1 VPTIHPRG
9 PMVGTALCA
18 FTHPMQPTFDFN
30 KPIFRA
36 IIIAAGLAS
45 QAPGSLVFEA
55 MLMQIITKARLALF
69 PVVAIL
75 AVALAA
81 VQPAQA
87 AGVTDTE
94 IRIGNIMPYTGPL
107 AAFASIGRAEA
118 AYFDMINERGG
129 INGRKIKFISRDDS
143 SNPRTAVEHTSELVE
158 QERVHLMFG
167 SFGTPSNLAT
177 RSYLN
182 ERSIPQLF
190 VASGDEE
197 WAHPKRFPWTMGW
210 QPTFRAEGRIYANYV
225 QAAYPSKKIA
235 VLWQNDQFGRDLFR
249 GLQEGLGIT
258 ANMIVADIA
267 IDADM
272 SIDAQVDILKNS
284 GADVLVLNCAPPIS
298 ARAIRRAAELDW
310 HPVLLL
316 VNAAASIANA
326 LRPAGLQNAVGVI
339 STSFLKD
346 ASDTT
351 WKDDPAIREWLAFMD
366 RYYPDGDKDD
376 SYAIFGYAAA
386 ETLVQVL
393 TQCGDDLSR
402 ENIMRQAASLRNY
415 RSPVVLPGIAINTG
429 PADFHPIKQM
439 RLVQF
444 DGNTWQPIGDVIES
458 AFASAPGDK

>member
-1 VPTIHPRG
+1 MKTRIKWLPP
-9 PMVGTALCA
+9 AL
-18 FTHPMQPTFDFN
+18 
-30 KPIFRA
+30 
-36 IIIAAGLAS
+36 IAALLLAS
-45 QAPGSLVFEA
+45 IWAAPPP
-55 MLMQIITKARLALF
+55 TR
-69 PVVAIL
+69 
-75 AVALAA
+75 
-81 VQPAQA
+81 A

-107 AAFASIGRAEA
+107 AAFASIGRAEG

-129 INGRKIKFISRDDS
+129 INGRKVRFISRDDS
-143 SNPRTAVEHTSELVE
+143 SNPRTAVEQTSELVE

-177 RSYLN
+177 RTYLN

-210 QPTFRAEGRIYANYV
+210 QPTFRSEGRIYANYV
-225 QAAYPSKKIA
+225 QASYPSRKIA

-272 SIDAQVDILKNS
+272 SIDTQVDILKNS
-284 GADVLVLNCAPPIS
+284 GAEVLVLNCAPPIS

-326 LRPAGLQNAVGVI
+326 LRPAGLQNSVGVI

-351 WKDDPAIREWLAFMD
+351 WKEDPAIKEWLAFMD
-366 RYYPDGDKDD
+366 KYYPDGDKEDGN
-376 SYAIFGYAAA
+376 AIFGYAAA
-386 ETLVQVL
+386 ATLAQVL

-415 RSPVVLPGIAINTG
+415 HGAIVLPGIAMNTG
-429 PADFHPIKQM
+429 PADFQPIKQM

-444 DGNTWQPIGDVIES
+444 DGNAWQPIGDVIES
-458 AFASAPGDK
+458 AFARAPGDN

>member
-1 VPTIHPRG
+1 
-9 PMVGTALCA
+9 
-18 FTHPMQPTFDFN
+18 MQ
-30 KPIFRA
+30 
-36 IIIAAGLAS
+36 
-45 QAPGSLVFEA
+45 
-55 MLMQIITKARLALF
+55 ITKAARRIVSL
-69 PVVAIL
+69 
-75 AVALAA
+75 LAA
-81 VQPAQA
+81 ALLVSASAARQPAQG

-118 AYFDMINERGG
+118 AYFDMVNERGG
-129 INGRKIKFISRDDS
+129 INGRKIRFISRDDS

-177 RSYLN
+177 RTYLN
-182 ERSIPQLF
+182 ERNIPQLF

-210 QPTFRAEGRIYANYV
+210 QPTFRAEGRIYANYI
-225 QAAYPSKKIA
+225 QAAYPSRKIA

-272 SIDAQVDILKNS
+272 SIDTQVDILKNS
-284 GADVLVLNCAPPIS
+284 GAEVLVLNCAPPIS
-298 ARAIRRAAELDW
+298 ARAIRRAAELGW

-351 WKDDPAIREWLAFMD
+351 WKEDPAIKEWLAFMD
-366 RYYPDGDKDD
+366 KYYPEGDKED

-393 TQCGDDLSR
+393 TQCGDNLSR

-415 RSPVVLPGIAINTG
+415 QSGIALPGVTISTG
-429 PADFHPIKQM
+429 PADFRPIEQM

-444 DGNTWQPIGDVIES
+444 DGNAWQPIGDVIES
-458 AFASAPGDK
+458 AFASRPNDN

>member
-1 VPTIHPRG
+1 LRE
-9 PMVGTALCA
+9 
-18 FTHPMQPTFDFN
+18 
-30 KPIFRA
+30 
-36 IIIAAGLAS
+36 LA
-45 QAPGSLVFEA
+45 FEA
-55 MLMQIITKARLALF
+55 ALMKTRIKWLSAVFFAAMSF
-69 PVVAIL
+69 AFVAQQ
-75 AVALAA
+75 ALA
-81 VQPAQA
+81 
-87 AGVTDTE
+87 GGTTDIE

-107 AAFASIGRAEA
+107 AAFGSIGRAEA

-143 SNPRTAVEHTSELVE
+143 SNPRTAAEQTSELVE
-158 QERVHLMFG
+158 QEQVHLMFG

-177 RSYLN
+177 RTYLN
-182 ERSIPQLF
+182 ERNIPQLF

-210 QPTFRAEGRIYANYV
+210 QPTFRSEGRIYANYI
-225 QAAYPSKKIA
+225 QASYPSRKIA

-272 SIDAQVDILKNS
+272 SMSIDTQVEILKNS
-284 GADVLVLNCAPPIS
+284 GAEVLVLNCAPPIS

-310 HPVLLL
+310 HPVMVL

-326 LRPAGLQNAVGVI
+326 LRPAGLQNSVGVI

-351 WKDDPAIREWLAFMD
+351 WKEDAAVKDWLAFMD
-366 RYYPDGDKDD
+366 KYYPDGDKEDGN
-376 SYAIFGYAAA
+376 AIFGYAAA
-386 ETLVQVL
+386 ETLARVL

-415 RSPVVLPGIAINTG
+415 QLGVTFPGIAINTG

-444 DGNTWQPIGDVIES
+444 DGNAWQPIGDVIES
-458 AFASAPGDK
+458 AFASRPNDN

>member
-1 VPTIHPRG
+1 
-9 PMVGTALCA
+9 
-18 FTHPMQPTFDFN
+18 
-30 KPIFRA
+30 
-36 IIIAAGLAS
+36 LA
-45 QAPGSLVFEA
+45 FEA
-55 MLMQIITKARLALF
+55 MSMQTTTKARRIVSF
-69 PVVAIL
+69 
-75 AVALAA
+75 LAA
-81 VQPAQA
+81 ALVASATAATPPARG

-107 AAFASIGRAEA
+107 AAFAAIGRAEA

-129 INGRKIKFISRDDS
+129 INGRKIRFISRDDS
-143 SNPRTAVEHTSELVE
+143 SNPRMAIEHTSELVE

-177 RSYLN
+177 RTYLN

-210 QPTFRAEGRIYANYV
+210 QPTFRAEGRIYANYI

-249 GLQEGLGIT
+249 GLQEGLGLT

-272 SIDAQVDILKNS
+272 SIDTQVDILKNS
-284 GADVLVLNCAPPIS
+284 GAEVLVLNCAPPIS

-346 ASDTT
+346 ASDTA
-351 WKDDPAIREWLAFMD
+351 WKEDPAIREWLAFMD

-415 RSPVVLPGIAINTG
+415 HSPVVLPGIAINTG

-458 AFASAPGDK
+458 AFASRPNDK

>member
-1 VPTIHPRG
+1 
-9 PMVGTALCA
+9 
-18 FTHPMQPTFDFN
+18 MQTT
-30 KPIFRA
+30 
-36 IIIAAGLAS
+36 
-45 QAPGSLVFEA
+45 
-55 MLMQIITKARLALF
+55 TKARRIVSFLVAAL
-69 PVVAIL
+69 VVSAT
-75 AVALAA
+75 AA
-81 VQPAQA
+81 TPPARG

-129 INGRKIKFISRDDS
+129 INGRQIKFISRDDS

-177 RSYLN
+177 RTYLN

-210 QPTFRAEGRIYANYV
+210 QPTFHAEGRIYANYV
-225 QAAYPSKKIA
+225 QASYPSRKIA

-272 SIDAQVDILKNS
+272 SIDTQVDILKNS
-284 GADVLVLNCAPPIS
+284 GAEVLVLNCAPPIS

-326 LRPAGLQNAVGVI
+326 LRPAGLQNSVGVI

-346 ASDTT
+346 ASDTA
-351 WKDDPAIREWLAFMD
+351 WKEDPAIKEWLAFMD
-366 RYYPDGDKDD
+366 KYYPDGDKEDGN
-376 SYAIFGYAAA
+376 AIFGYAAA
-386 ETLVQVL
+386 ATLVQVL

-415 RSPVVLPGIAINTG
+415 QSPVVLPGIAINTG

-444 DGNTWQPIGDVIES
+444 DGSSWQPIGDVIES
-458 AFASAPGDK
+458 AFAGAPNDN